1 MSNKFDKS
9 PDREARG
16 VDPAEPR
23 LVEADWR
30 RLEEL
35 RRQFLAAQEGLEG
48 ARPSAWE
55 GERDLELYD
64 AVYGARIG
72 WKWDAFLA
80 DALRRAD
87 LPAGARVLDLGCGTA
102 VASRALLRHAPA
114 GAISSVRLVDKSAAA
129 TRVGARLLAR
139 AAPGLECAPFAA
151 DFATEEIAP
160 PDFDVLVASHLVDE
174 LSDEGWRAAL
184 RLARRAELVLWLEGG
199 AKSTSRALQRVR
211 EELLEEF
218 EPLLPCTHRESCGAL
233 SEANAHE
240 WCHRFARP
248 PREAF
253 TTAHFTF
260 ASKRLGLD
268 LRSLPY
274 CGLLLAKRARA
285 TPREPGL
292 ARLLGRAKGE
302 KGKAMASICDAAG
315 VRRVQILE
323 RLGKQVVRAMVDEP
337 GSVDLLR
344 LRFEGGKVVGLRV
357 VDEHDGPA

>member
-1 MSNKFDKS
+1 MSSNFDKTT
-9 PDREARG
+9 DREARG

-114 GAISSVRLVDKSAAA
+114 GAISAVRLVDKSAAA

-139 AAPGLECAPFAA
+139 AAPALECSSLAA
-151 DFATEEIAP
+151 DFAAGELAP
-160 PDFDVLVASHLVDE
+160 GDFDVLVASHLVDE
-174 LSDEGWRAAL
+174 LSDEGWSAAL

-211 EELLEEF
+211 EE
-218 EPLLPCTHRESCGAL
+218 LLPCTHRESCGAL

-285 TPREPGL
+285 MPREPGL

-302 KGKAMASICDAAG
+302 KGKAMASICDASG

-344 LRFEGGKVVGLRV
+344 LRFEGGKVAGLEV
-357 VDEHDGPA
+357 VDGRDRPA

>member
-1 MSNKFDKS
+1 MSNTID
-9 PDREARG
+9 DRGAH
-16 VDPAEPR
+16 DPRQAGADAPR

-35 RRQFLAAQEGLEG
+35 RRQFLAAQEGQPD

-72 WKWDAFLA
+72 WKWDAFLV
-80 DALRRAD
+80 DALRRVA
-87 LPAGARVLDLGCGTA
+87 PPRGARVLDLGCGTA
-102 VASRALLRHAPA
+102 VASRALLRHAPPA
-114 GAISSVRLVDKSAAA
+114 SIEAVHLVDKSVAA
-129 TRVGARLLAR
+129 TKVGARLVAR
-139 AAPGLECAPFAA
+139 DAPMVAITSS
-151 DFATEEIAP
+151 ATDLSTLSEAP
-160 PDFDVLVASHLVDE
+160 PAFDILLASHLVDE
-174 LSDEGWRAAL
+174 LSDDDWRAAL
-184 RLARRAELVLWLEGG
+184 RLARGASVVLWLEGG

-211 EELLEEF
+211 EELLDEF
-218 EPLLPCTHRESCGAL
+218 EPLLPCTHREACGAL
-233 SEANAHE
+233 LEANAHE

-248 PREAF
+248 PQEAF

-274 CGLLLAKRARA
+274 CGLLLAKPARA
-285 TPREPGL
+285 LPRAVGRT
-292 ARLLGRAKGE
+292 RLLGRAKGE

-323 RLGKQVVRAMVDEP
+323 RLGKQTVRAMVDEP
-337 GSVDLLR
+337 GAVDLLE
-344 LRFEGGKVVGLRV
+344 LRWDDGKVVGLDV
-357 VDEHDGPA
+357 VEGP

>member
-1 MSNKFDKS
+1 MSNIPDK
-9 PDREARG
+9 DGAQ
-16 VDPAEPR
+16 APR
-23 LVEADWR
+23 LLEPDWR

-80 DALRRAD
+80 DALRRVVP
-87 LPAGARVLDLGCGTA
+87 PAGARVLDLGCGTA

-114 GAISSVRLVDKSAAA
+114 GAIGSVHLVDKSAAA
-129 TRVGARLLAR
+129 TRVGARLVAR
-139 AAPGLECAPFAA
+139 DAPGMPCTSESA
-151 DFATEEIAP
+151 DLSV
-160 PDFDVLVASHLVDE
+160 DDCGSRGFDILLASHLVDE
-174 LSDEGWRAAL
+174 LSDDGWRAAL
-184 RLARRAELVLWLEGG
+184 RLARRAKLVLWLEGG

-211 EELLEEF
+211 EELLDEF
-218 EPLLPCTHRESCGAL
+218 EPLLPCTHRQACGAL
-233 SEANAHE
+233 LETNAHE

-248 PREAF
+248 PQAAF

-274 CGLLLAKRARA
+274 CGLLLAKPGACL
-285 TPREPGL
+285 PREGGR

-302 KGKAMASICDAAG
+302 KGKALASICDESG

-323 RLGKQVVRAMVDEP
+323 RHGKQLVRAMVDDP
-337 GSVDLLR
+337 GSVDLLELGWR
-344 LRFEGGKVVGLRV
+344 DGKVVALKAV
-357 VDEHDGPA
+357 EGP